1 MFIIVQRPWLQCRA
15 SQSHL
20 LKADFPPAALEED
33 GAAEGVEPSPDSRVP
48 GVVEEAWDV
57 LRDVPGEWTVVLEL
71 GDIKLVCPHAHT
83 CPASG
88 TG

>member
-1 MFIIVQRPWLQCRA
+1 MPSVPESPVEGRL
-15 SQSHL
+15 S
-20 LKADFPPAALEED
+20 PAALEED

-48 GVVEEAWDV
+48 GVVEEAWDA
-57 LRDVPGEWTVVLEL
+57 LPDVPGEWSVVLGL

-83 CPASG
+83 CPAWG